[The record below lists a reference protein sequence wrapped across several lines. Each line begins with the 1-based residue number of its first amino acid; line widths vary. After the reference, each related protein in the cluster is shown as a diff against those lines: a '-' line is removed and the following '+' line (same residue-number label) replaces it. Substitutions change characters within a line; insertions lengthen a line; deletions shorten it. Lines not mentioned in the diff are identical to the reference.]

1 MKKYVCCIL
10 GGGALWGLMGVFTR
24 NLSARG
30 FDSPGTLIVR
40 FAIASLLFGITLLVV
55 DPKLFRVRLRD
66 VWCFLGAGICS
77 LLFFTYFYFQAIAT
91 MSLSVAAI
99 LLYTAPSMVM
109 VMSLF
114 IFKERLTPMKLA
126 ALVMAFAGCCL
137 VSGLGGADAVS
148 LRGII
153 YGLCSGFGY
162 ALYSIFARLALDRG
176 YDSRTINFYA
186 CLLATVGACVIWGG
200 TEPVQLMFA
209 SGGNVLW
216 CIATGVISC
225 YLPYLLYTYG
235 LGGVEAGKA
244 SVMASVEPVVATLV
258 GILVFREEMTAL
270 TAAGVLL
277 VLGAVVLL
285 NLHPRHDRAPA
296 PARPVKH

>member
-1 MKKYVCCIL
+1 MKKHVICIL
-10 GGGALWGLMGVFTR
+10 GGGALWGLMGLFTR
-24 NLSARG
+24 NLAARG

-40 FAIASLLFGITLLVV
+40 FAIASLLFGVTLLLV

-66 VWCFLGAGICS
+66 AWCFLGAGIYS

-109 VMSLF
+109 VMSLL
-114 IFKERLTPMKLA
+114 IFKERLTPAKLV
-126 ALVMAFAGCCL
+126 ALLLAFAGCCL

-148 LRGII
+148 ALGVV
-153 YGLCSGFGY
+153 YGLCSGLGY

-176 YDSRTINFYA
+176 YDSRTINFYS

-200 TEPVQLMFA
+200 VEPARLMFA
-209 SGGNVLW
+209 SGGNALW
-216 CIATGVISC
+216 CIATGVVSC

-235 LGGVEAGKA
+235 LSGVEAGKA

-258 GILVFREEMTAL
+258 GILVFREKMTWMS
-270 TAAGVLL
+270 AAGVLL
-277 VLGAVVLL
+277 VLGAVVIL
-285 NLHPRHDRAPA
+285 NLRFQRREAG
-296 PARPVKH
+296 VKN